1 MSDVQTKGLLSPQAI
16 LSYPHLFTPVAV
28 KPGDPEKYSASFI
41 FTEEQQQTP
50 EYAAMKAA
58 VIATAQEKWGDKTA
72 GLIKSGK
79 LQLPFRT
86 EWEEKGYPEN
96 ATFISPRSGHAPG
109 VVAWNLE
116 PISDEKEIYPGA
128 IVCAQLSA
136 FAWEYMG
143 KVGVSFGLDNVQ
155 KLRDGERLDGRI
167 AAKNAFTAA
176 EPPAAVDFD
185 DIDQADA
192 SGASAA
198 DANDELAGLI

>member
-1 MSDVQTKGLLSPQAI
+1 MSDVKTKGLLTPEAI
-16 LSYPHLFTPVAV
+16 LSYPHLYTPVAV

-58 VIATAQEKWGDKTA
+58 VVAVAQEKWGDKTA
-72 GLIKSGK
+72 ALIKSGK
-79 LQLPFRT
+79 LQLPFRD

-96 ATFISPRSGHAPG
+96 STFISPRSGHAPG

-116 PISDEKEIYPGA
+116 PISEEAGKKEIYPGA
-128 IVCAQLSA
+128 IVRAQVSA
-136 FAWEYMG
+136 FTWEYMG

-176 EPPAAVDFD
+176 EPPAAVDFS
-185 DIDQADA
+185 DIDQTETQGADV
-192 SGASAA
+192 
-198 DANDELAGLI
+198 NDELAGLI